1 MNTKQQRTSVSSNQR
16 SKPSY
21 GRLGRNPHKC
31 TRVLH
36 LRHRNQSSDGNSSND
51 HRNEVTT

>member
-1 MNTKQQRTSVSSNQR
+1 MNAKRQRTSVSRNQR

-36 LRHRNQSSDGNSSND
+36 LRHRNQSSNSSND
-51 HRNEVTT
+51 HRNEVTA

>member
-1 MNTKQQRTSVSSNQR
+1 MNTKQHRTSVSSNQR

-36 LRHRNQSSDGNSSND
+36 LRHRNQSSN
-51 HRNEVTT
+51 RNGRRIEVTS